1 MRTRPQPVN
10 SAYFWWERSPNS
22 GNSNNFCNV
31 NSDGSANANN
41 ANNSNGLAPFGS
53 TSATKDGSES
63 EVKGRIRSTEMQGAV
78 TVAPEGQNKCR
89 HATEAWTSGLK
100 KGGSPVIGFD
110 EVFTFGNLYEAGQA
124 CCNGVRWKAST
135 QIFEARLP
143 SWVTTVQ
150 DQLMDG
156 TWRSPG
162 FNRFTITER
171 GKVRDI
177 QAVHIAE
184 RMVQKCLVRNCL
196 RPLVLPRLI
205 YDTHATVPGHGTEQ
219 ALARLKEHMRWHFAR
234 HGREGY
240 VVTMDYHNYFGSI
253 LHAKL
258 IEMYGRL
265 PMDDRLLGLTA
276 YLINC
281 FDGNRGLGLGSE
293 VSQVSAVFYVSPV
306 DHVAKDRLGV
316 HCYGRYMDDA
326 YAILPTK
333 AEAEELMRAVRA
345 KSDELGLSFNERVT
359 KIRPLRQGFRYLKKR
374 IGITETGK
382 IVMRP
387 QRDNVVRER
396 RRLRHNIQAVLAGDM
411 KPETELQ
418 SWESWKSHCLRLD
431 AHRTVVEM
439 EAYRQRLLEDAG
451 LA

>member
-1 MRTRPQPVN
+1 MSERPQPVN
-10 SAYFWWERSPNS
+10 SAYNWWERSPNS

-41 ANNSNGLAPFGS
+41 ANNGNGLAPFGS

-78 TVAPEGQNKCR
+78 TVATEGQKKCR

-100 KGGSPVIGFD
+100 KGGSPAIGFD

-205 YDTHATVPGHGTEQ
+205 YDTHATVPGHGPEQ

-281 FDGNRGLGLGSE
+281 FDGDAGLGLGSE

-306 DHVAKDRLGV
+306 DHVAKDRLGA

-333 AEAEELMRAVRA
+333 DEAEELMRAVRA
-345 KSDELGLSFNERVT
+345 KSDELGLSLNEKVT

>member
-1 MRTRPQPVN
+1 MQPRPQPVN
-10 SAYFWWERSPNS
+10 SANNWWERSPNS

-31 NSDGSANANN
+31 NSDGTANN
-41 ANNSNGLAPFGS
+41 WNASNSNGLAPFGS
-53 TSATKDGSES
+53 TSATRDGSAS
-63 EVKGRIRSTEMQGAV
+63 DVKGSIRYTEMQGAD
-78 TVAPEGQNKCR
+78 TVAGDGLKTSR
-89 HATEAWTSGLK
+89 HAGEACTHRLE
-100 KGGSPVIGFD
+100 KGGPIRFG
-110 EVFTFGNLYEAGQA
+110 EVFTFGHLYEAGQA

-143 SWVTTVQ
+143 SWAATVQ
-150 DQLMDG
+150 DQLMAG

-219 ALARLKEHMRWHFAR
+219 ALARLKEHLRWHYAR
-234 HGREGY
+234 YGREGY
-240 VVTMDYHNYFGSI
+240 AVTMDYHDYFNSI
-253 LHAKL
+253 DHAKM

-265 PMDDRLLGLTA
+265 PMDGRLLDLTS
-276 YLINC
+276 YLVNC
-281 FDGNRGLGLGSE
+281 FDGGCGLGLGSE
-293 VSQVSAVFYVSPV
+293 VSQISAIFYVSPV
-306 DHVAKDRLGV
+306 DHLAKDRMGV

-333 AEAEELMRAVRA
+333 AEAEGLLAAIRE
-345 KSDELGLSFNERVT
+345 KSYELGLSFNENVT
-359 KIRPLRQGFRYLKKR
+359 KVRPLRQGFRYLKKR
-374 IGITETGK
+374 VRITETGK

-387 QRDNVVRER
+387 QRESGVRER
-396 RRLRHNIQAVLAGDM
+396 RRMRHNIEAVLAGRM
-411 KPETELQ
+411 SPETERQ
-418 SWESWKSHCLRLD
+418 SWESWRSHCLNLD
-431 AHRTVVEM
+431 AHRTVTEM
-439 EAYRQRLLEDAG
+439 AAYRQRLLEDAG

>member
-1 MRTRPQPVN
+1 MSARPQPVN
-10 SAYFWWERSPNS
+10 SANNWWERSPNAS
-22 GNSNNFCNV
+22 NSNNFCNV
-31 NSDGSANANN
+31 SNSGTADWNN

-53 TSATKDGSES
+53 TSATKDGSGS
-63 EVKGRIRSTEMQGAV
+63 EVKGSIRNTEMQGAV
-78 TVAPEGQNKCR
+78 TVARGGQNKRR
-89 HATEAWTSGLK
+89 HAGEAGTHRLQ
-100 KGGSPVIGFD
+100 KGGLVRFE
-110 EVFTFGNLYEAGQA
+110 EVFSFEHLYEAGTA

-143 SWVTTVQ
+143 SWATTVQ

-253 LHAKL
+253 LHDKL

-281 FDGNRGLGLGSE
+281 FDGDAGLGLGSE

-333 AEAEELMRAVRA
+333 ADAEELMRAVRA
-345 KSDELGLSFNERVT
+345 KSDELGLSFNEKVT

>member
-1 MRTRPQPVN
+1 MSARPQPDN
-10 SAYFWWERSPNS
+10 SANNWWERSPNS

-31 NSDGSANANN
+31 TNSGNADWNN

-53 TSATKDGSES
+53 TSSARDGSES
-63 EVKGRIRSTEMQGAV
+63 EVKGSIRYTEMQGAV
-78 TVAPEGQNKCR
+78 TATGDGRNKRR
-89 HATEAWTSGLK
+89 HAGEAWTQRLT
-100 KGGSPVIGFD
+100 KGGQPIARFD
-110 EVFTFGNLYEAGQA
+110 EVFSFEHLYEAGAA

-143 SWVTTVQ
+143 SWAVTVH

-184 RMVQKCLVRNCL
+184 RMVQKCLVRHCL
-196 RPLVLPRLI
+196 RPLVMPRII
-205 YDTHATVPGHGTEQ
+205 YDSHATIPGHGTEQ
-219 ALARLKEHMRWHFAR
+219 ELARIKEHLRWHFAR
-234 HGREGY
+234 HGLEGY
-240 VVTMDYHNYFGSI
+240 VVTMDYHDYFGSI
-253 LHAKL
+253 LHPKL

-281 FDGNRGLGLGSE
+281 FDGDKGLGLGSE
-293 VSQVSAVFYVSPV
+293 VSQVSAVYYVSPV

-333 AEAEELMRAVRA
+333 AEAEALMRAVRD
-345 KSDELGLSFNERVT
+345 KSDELGLTFNEKVT

-374 IGITETGK
+374 VNVTETGK
-382 IVMRP
+382 IVLRP
-387 QRDNVVRER
+387 QRENVVRER
-396 RRLRHNIQAVLAGDM
+396 RRIRHNVAAVLAGDM
-411 KPETELQ
+411 APETEAQ
-418 SWESWKSHCLRLD
+418 SWQSWKSHCLRLD
-431 AHRTVVEM
+431 AHRTVAEM

>member
-1 MRTRPQPVN
+1 MRTRPQPDN
-10 SAYFWWERSPNS
+10 SACWWWERSPNS

-31 NSDGSANANN
+31 NSDGTANANN
-41 ANNSNGLAPFGS
+41 ASNTNGLAPFGS
-53 TSATKDGSES
+53 TSATRDGSES
-63 EVKGRIRSTEMQGAV
+63 EVKGSIRYTEMQGAV
-78 TVAPEGQNKCR
+78 TLAGDGLNRRR
-89 HATEAWTSGLK
+89 HAGEAGTHRLQ
-100 KGGSPVIGFD
+100 KGGIVRFD
-110 EVFTFGNLYEAGQA
+110 EVFTFEHLYEAGTA

-143 SWVTTVQ
+143 SWATTVQ

-162 FNRFTITER
+162 FNKFTIMER

-184 RMVQKCLVRNCL
+184 RMVQKCLVRYCL

-281 FDGNRGLGLGSE
+281 FDGDRGLGLGSE
-293 VSQVSAVFYVSPV
+293 VSQVSAVYYVSPV

-333 AEAEELMRAVRA
+333 EQADEFMQAIRD
-345 KSDELGLSFNERVT
+345 KSRYLGLSFNEKVT
-359 KIRPLRQGFRYLKKR
+359 KVKLLKHGFHYLKKR
-374 IGITETGK
+374 VGITDTGK
-382 IVMRP
+382 IVIRP
-387 QRDNVVRER
+387 MRDNVVRER
-396 RRLRHNIQAVLAGDM
+396 RRIRHNIKAVLAGEM
-411 KPETELQ
+411 KPETERQ
-418 SWESWKSHCLRLD
+418 SWESWRSHCLKLD
-431 AHRTVVEM
+431 AHRTVAET
-439 EAYRQRLLEDAG
+439 EEYRRKLLEDAG

>member
-10 SAYFWWERSPNS
+10 SAYNWWERSPNS

-31 NSDGSANANN
+31 TSSGSADWNN

-53 TSATKDGSES
+53 TSAAKDGSES

-78 TVAPEGQNKCR
+78 TVASEGQNKCR

-162 FNRFTITER
+162 FTRFTITER

-281 FDGNRGLGLGSE
+281 FDGDAGLGLGSE

-451 LA
+451 LV

>member
-10 SAYFWWERSPNS
+10 SAYNWWERSPNS

-41 ANNSNGLAPFGS
+41 ANNGNGLAPFGS

-150 DQLMDG
+150 DQLKDG

-281 FDGNRGLGLGSE
+281 FDGDAGLGLGSE

-333 AEAEELMRAVRA
+333 DEDEELMRAVRA
-345 KSDELGLSFNERVT
+345 KSDELGLSFNEKVT

-396 RRLRHNIQAVLAGDM
+396 RRLRHNVQAVLNGDM

>member
-1 MRTRPQPVN
+1 M
-10 SAYFWWERSPNS
+10 
-22 GNSNNFCNV
+22 
-31 NSDGSANANN
+31 
-41 ANNSNGLAPFGS
+41 
-53 TSATKDGSES
+53 
-63 EVKGRIRSTEMQGAV
+63 

-150 DQLMDG
+150 DQLMEG

-281 FDGNRGLGLGSE
+281 FDGDRGLGLGSE
-293 VSQVSAVFYVSPV
+293 VSQVSAVYYVSPV

-333 AEAEELMRAVRA
+333 EQADEFMQAIRD
-345 KSDELGLSFNERVT
+345 KSRYLGLSFNEKVT
-359 KIRPLRQGFRYLKKR
+359 KVKLLKHGFHYLKKR
-374 IGITETGK
+374 VGITDTGK
-382 IVMRP
+382 IVIRP
-387 QRDNVVRER
+387 MRDNVVRER
-396 RRLRHNIQAVLAGDM
+396 RRIRHNIKAVLAGEM
-411 KPETELQ
+411 KPETERQ
-418 SWESWKSHCLRLD
+418 SWESWRSHCLKLD
-431 AHRTVVEM
+431 AHRTVAET
-439 EAYRQRLLEDAG
+439 EEYRRKLLEDAG